1 VYRQVRPQA
10 AGLRPKAAAHE
21 GTTLIPDCGLWPVAC
36 GLWPHLQSIAS
47 VLSVPLLSSMRKSAW
62 IAVLSAL
69 SCAVH
74 GHAFAQEPASAAYL
88 KSGRWLRIIA
98 TNDFHGA
105 LEPRR
110 DGNGTL
116 RGGAATLAA
125 EIRNARDE

>member
-1 VYRQVRPQA
+1 
-10 AGLRPKAAAHE
+10 
-21 GTTLIPDCGLWPVAC
+21 
-36 GLWPHLQSIAS
+36 
-47 VLSVPLLSSMRKSAW
+47 MRKSAW
-62 IAVLSAL
+62 IPVLAAL

-74 GHAFAQEPASAAYL
+74 GHAFAQETASAAYL

-125 EIRNARDE
+125 EIRRARDECQSPSCVSILLDGGDEFQGTAASNFVFQSFS